1 MLAWWRAIR
10 SRSRLFMKNRGG
22 VWGEDKR
29 SFGNAYAW
37 SLKQVIAMTEIHMFI
52 NKIVLLKGL
61 EMCVRRGWGI
71 MTEIELTKS

>member
-1 MLAWWRAIR
+1 MLAWWRGIR

-29 SFGNAYAW
+29 SFGNAYTS
-37 SLKQVIAMTEIHMFI
+37 SLKHVIAMTENHMFV

-61 EMCVRRGWGI
+61 EMGVCAGG
-71 MTEIELTKS
+71 L